1 MVDTL
6 TFDVFERSC
15 GDPWETEFIGIS
27 KSLNGQFRDIGGII
41 KITTI
46 YTLRDYRLPV
56 STHGRSVSRAHVW
69 SCEPDLIR
77 KPSSRV
83 PFPIYHLLPGG
94 KGGAVGQVKQH
105 LTSSGRRDSCSKYK
119 SVQRKDASKGGKK
132 RFFYS
137 FVLLFLAFIL
147 LDRTYFWPMIQI
159 YDAYVTTI
167 SLAFTVFC
175 ICYILYI
182 LLCFNNL

>member
-15 GDPWETEFIGIS
+15 GAWEIEFIGIS
-27 KSLNGQFRDIGGII
+27 KSRNGQFRDIGGII

-94 KGGAVGQVKQH
+94 KGGAVGQVKQY
-105 LTSSGRRDSCSKYK
+105 LTSSRRRNSCTNQFKGK
-119 SVQRKDASKGGKK
+119 MRRKREK

-137 FVLLFLAFIL
+137 
-147 LDRTYFWPMIQI
+147 
-159 YDAYVTTI
+159 
-167 SLAFTVFC
+167 
-175 ICYILYI
+175 
-182 LLCFNNL
+182 CF